1 MWEILI
7 FKWFLSLKI
16 QINSKKPGFG
26 RKNQLLTSTRDWE
39 GARENCEREWEER
52 SSRIDEAFMSSK
64 KAWESDCT
72 SDQTVGS
79 LSWSSYIPW
88 MYKVVCESLS
98 QLVVPVFL
106 LQVKPSSPICLTSEE
121 SQSRSQSYAR
131 IPRPRKEP
139 ESRWTPARIL
149 RPRKEPEPK
158 WTTSAA
164 GAGAL
169 IGELFDLLTIIF
181 RSECPSNHFAFLYS
195 SS

>member
-1 MWEILI
+1 MIHKFLKFFLI
-7 FKWFLSLKI
+7 VL
-16 QINSKKPGFG
+16 NSHYAGQCWSD
-26 RKNQLLTSTRDWE
+26 QLLTSTRDRE
-39 GARENCEREWEER
+39 GDCENCEREWEGR
-52 SSRIDEAFMSSK
+52 SSRINEAFMSWK
-64 KAWESDCT
+64 KAWESDCI
-72 SDQTVGS
+72 SDQTVRS

-98 QLVVPVFL
+98 QLVVAVLL

-121 SQSRSQSYAR
+121 SQSSSQSSAR

-139 ESRWTPARIL
+139 ESSWTPARIL

-169 IGELFDLLTIIF
+169 IVELFHLLTIIF
-181 RSECPSNHFAFLYS
+181 SIWMSF
-195 SS
+195 